1 MMGFELIIIVLL
13 IGGVA
18 YALGWR
24 PDFNQMMSTQRKQT
38 PLEMLKAR
46 FARGEISSAEF
57 EQIRRD
63 LSGPTT
69 PARGDV

>member
-24 PDFNQMMSTQRKQT
+24 PDFNQMMSTQPKQT
-38 PLEMLKAR
+38 PLEVLKAR
-46 FARGEISSAEF
+46 FARGEIGRDEF
-57 EQIRRD
+57 EQMRRD
-63 LSGPTT
+63 LGDPTT
-69 PARGDV
+69 PARGNL

>member
-24 PDFNQMMSTQRKQT
+24 PDFNQMMSAQPKQT

-63 LSGPTT
+63 LGGPTT